1 MLQGLTRQQTFP
13 FKLRAAAV
21 LLHCTI
27 MSGHRIR
34 AVLLYSSLCMKGVEP
49 VASAW

>member
-1 MLQGLTRQQTFP
+1 MLQGLTQQLTYP

-27 MSGHRIR
+27 MRGHCIR
-34 AVLLYSSLCMKGVEP
+34 AVLLYSSLCMEGAEP